1 MAGNDW
7 MFIAL
12 GVGGLAV
19 VGFLF
24 KDEIMGFFQGG
35 IPPDLEEPVGN
46 GEEPTEEPL
55 PLPTQGGVSNLN
67 IVMRY
72 YAQRVAE
79 ELDKYKEGALTRT
92 TKFNLEGFVLQHYK
106 SWLKKIAEY
115 QNYQIKTLEGKGL
128 AKFSG
133 LVLEVA
139 SKRGIK
145 LKGSK
150 GKTITG

>member
-1 MAGNDW
+1 
-7 MFIAL
+7 
-12 GVGGLAV
+12 
-19 VGFLF
+19 
-24 KDEIMGFFQGG
+24 
-35 IPPDLEEPVGN
+35 
-46 GEEPTEEPL
+46 
-55 PLPTQGGVSNLN
+55 
-67 IVMRY
+67 MRY

-145 LKGSK
+145 LKAAKVKQLQDNARASVGYEMDYIDDASPVGEFDNVGTVSYPVRVMGSW
-150 GKTITG
+150 